1 MTFEFGLM
9 CEMEEL
15 LKLVIITV
23 VKMLFIQI
31 QTMVGWIQ
39 HFTSLIL
46 ILILQL
52 IRKCKLPVEV
62 GLMLEIT

>member
-1 MTFEFGLM
+1 
-9 CEMEEL
+9 MEEL

-46 ILILQL
+46 ILQL
-52 IRKCKLPVEV
+52 LRKCKLPVEV

>member
-39 HFTSLIL
+39 HFTSLIP
-46 ILILQL
+46 ILQL
-52 IRKCKLPVEV
+52 LRKCKLPVEV

>member
-1 MTFEFGLM
+1 MLDKTDLLHLHFLALMTFEFGLM

-39 HFTSLIL
+39 HFTSY
-46 ILILQL
+46 
-52 IRKCKLPVEV
+52 
-62 GLMLEIT
+62 

>member
-1 MTFEFGLM
+1 MMFEFGLM

-31 QTMVGWIQ
+31 QTMVGWIH
-39 HFTSLIL
+39 HFTSL